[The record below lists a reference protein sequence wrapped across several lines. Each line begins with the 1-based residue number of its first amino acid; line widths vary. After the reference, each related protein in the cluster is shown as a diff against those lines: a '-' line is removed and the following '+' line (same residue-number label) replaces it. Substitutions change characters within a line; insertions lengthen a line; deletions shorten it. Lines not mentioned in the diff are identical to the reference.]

1 MYRAF
6 TWFLLL
12 GFGFGASAF
21 EFAAIGDLPYRESDY
36 PKFEELV
43 AAINSGGAAFTVHVG
58 DIKSG
63 SSPCSDQNILAVK
76 GVFQTFTNPLIYTPG
91 DNEWTDCHRQPAGN
105 YDPLERLAFL
115 RRNFFPDQNSLGQ
128 NPLRLERQAEPY
140 RENSRWIYQG
150 LVFATLHVV
159 GSSNNLE
166 RNPAEYSA
174 RNQADLSWL
183 RSTFALAREQKS
195 PAVVIFMQADPRFA
209 SDPEQRAGFNDLIS
223 ALTGEVAGFP
233 GPVLLVHGDSHRLII
248 DQPLYEGEELLS
260 NFTRLQVP
268 GDHQVDGVM
277 VNADPKSPG
286 FFSFRLI
293 LNRPSLLEQ
302 FLGWLDNNVSESGQ
316 P

>member
-1 MYRAF
+1 MRRAF
-6 TWFLLL
+6 TWLLLL
-12 GFGFGASAF
+12 GFGFGAAAF

-36 PKFEELV
+36 PEFAELV

-76 GVFQTFTNPLIYTPG
+76 EIFQTFTEPLIYTPG
-91 DNEWTDCHRQPAGN
+91 DNEWTDCHRELAGN
-105 YDPLERLAFL
+105 YDPLERLDFL

-128 NPLRLERQAEPY
+128 NQIALERQAEPY
-140 RENSRWIYQG
+140 RENSRWIYEG

-159 GSSNNLE
+159 GSSNNIE
-166 RNPAEYSA
+166 RNSAEYSA
-174 RNQADLSWL
+174 RNQADLAWL

-223 ALTGEVAGFP
+223 SLTGEVSGFP
-233 GPVLLVHGDSHRLII
+233 GRVLLVHGDSHRLII
-248 DQPLYEGEELLS
+248 DQPLELLA

-277 VNADPKSPG
+277 VNVDPQSPG

-293 LNRPSLLEQ
+293 LNRPGLLEQ
-302 FLGWLDNNVSESGQ
+302 FLGWLGSGSGEAEEQ
-316 P
+316 DP